1 MRRRPFLSTA
11 ALAALAGCSTGSDA
25 DGQTADGSGRFELID
40 IEAPNQ
46 VPSTAKVR
54 FTISVRNVGSERQTF
69 STPIELQTDG
79 GDWRTVD
86 TVSLS
91 LDAGETG
98 DVQTAQ
104 LPMPYLGTRKYR
116 LPAFDETWAVE
127 ISPLQLSFGES
138 YLVPNGLIVSVIGGK
153 FEPEYPSA
161 SSSANQTA
169 TPTPMTPTGENM
181 WLIMRVDV
189 RNRLQDESLQAPQP
203 AQFSLTTKGTQR
215 QLDQDVAVDPYEGG
229 SLASRTVRRGSLVYA
244 VPSGT
249 ESADITMSWEASRPE
264 GDVRAIWST
273 SG

>member
-11 ALAALAGCSTGSDA
+11 ALTALAGCSTGSDS
-25 DGQTADGSGRFELID
+25 DGQTANGTGEFELVG
-40 IEAPNQ
+40 IESPDQ
-46 VPSTAKVR
+46 VPSTAQVR
-54 FTISVRNVGSERQTF
+54 FTIRVRNTSSERQTF
-69 STPIELQTDG
+69 SSPIELRTDE
-79 GDWRTVD
+79 GDWRVID
-86 TVSLS
+86 TVSLA

-98 DVQTAQ
+98 DVQTGQIA
-104 LPMPYLGTRKYR
+104 MPYLGTRTYR

-127 ISPLQLSFGES
+127 VNPLQLSFGES

-153 FEPEYPSA
+153 FEPEYPTGGSP
-161 SSSANQTA
+161 ANQTA
-169 TPTPMTPTGENM
+169 APTPMTPPDGNV

-189 RNRLQDESLQAPQP
+189 RNRLQGESLQAPEP

-215 QLDQDVAVDPYEGG
+215 QLHQDVAVDPYEGG

-249 ESADITMSWEASRPE
+249 KSADITMSWRASRPE